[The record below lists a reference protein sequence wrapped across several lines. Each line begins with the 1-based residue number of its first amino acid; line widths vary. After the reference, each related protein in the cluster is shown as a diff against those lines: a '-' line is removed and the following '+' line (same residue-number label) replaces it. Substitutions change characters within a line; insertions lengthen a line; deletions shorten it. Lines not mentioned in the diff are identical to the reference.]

1 MPLGVGL
8 CLLLAPA
15 FLSETVGCVAFAKPH
30 DYFDTM
36 CKFTI
41 AFDPEEDGRFIAEVQ
56 EIPGAL
62 AYGATQAEA
71 KARVQAIALHSLA
84 ERIEH
89 GEDGPA
95 PDYII
100 WGAVV

>member
-1 MPLGVGL
+1 
-8 CLLLAPA
+8 
-15 FLSETVGCVAFAKPH
+15 
-30 DYFDTM
+30 M

-41 AFDPEEDGRFIAEVQ
+41 AFDQEEDGRFIAEVQ

-71 KARVQAIALHSLA
+71 KARVQAIALHTLA

-89 GEDGPA
+89 GEDVPGL
-95 PDYII
+95 DNITF
-100 WGAVV
+100 GVAV

>member
-1 MPLGVGL
+1 MPLGLVPET
-8 CLLLAPA
+8 APSPPTAAYPSGHIA
-15 FLSETVGCVAFAKPH
+15 FTRPE
-30 DYFDTM
+30 DYFDHM

-41 AFDPEEDGRFIAEVQ
+41 AFDREEDGRFIAEVQ

-71 KARVQAIALHSLA
+71 KARVQAIALHALA

-89 GEDGPA
+89 GEDVPGLDNITFA
-95 PDYII
+95 A
-100 WGAVV
+100 AV